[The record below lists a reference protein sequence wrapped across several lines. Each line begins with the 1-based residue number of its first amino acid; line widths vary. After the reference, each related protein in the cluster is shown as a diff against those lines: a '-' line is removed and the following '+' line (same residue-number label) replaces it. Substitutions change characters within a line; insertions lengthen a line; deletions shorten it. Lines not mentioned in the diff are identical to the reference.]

1 MAAMAFQDR
10 EAPSVRPGQ
19 LEEMASM
26 AMWVATAAMALE
38 DRKAGR
44 EAPSVPTSVA
54 RCDRTSVPNLMLARG
69 CVNPRPVANHAV
81 TGIERSLVQCA
92 RLHWQMSSG

>member
-1 MAAMAFQDR
+1 M
-10 EAPSVRPGQ
+10 RPGQ

-54 RCDRTSVPNLMLARG
+54 PE
-69 CVNPRPVANHAV
+69 VALSEV
-81 TGIERSLVQCA
+81 TAII
-92 RLHWQMSSG
+92 